1 MGRVYDA
8 LTRAGATELG
18 VSSQRQSSE
27 SQIRG
32 EGRNSRIL
40 PSAKQI
46 EEQLF
51 SVSSILAGAED
62 GVRSSAFT
70 AHTANAPEG
79 TALPIGMGS
88 RAVGATLNAA
98 RPARAR
104 GFVAYDVSAAR
115 VEPHLVA
122 ITQPRSCLLRTVSV
136 PAYQNFTSG
145 RARANAHFRNHQC
158 RNGRGQDGDCV
169 ESWLASRPD

>member
-8 LTRAGATELG
+8 LRRAGATESG
-18 VSSQRQSSE
+18 TSSQLQSSE
-27 SQIRG
+27 SQFRG

-51 SVSSILAGAED
+51 SVSSILTGAED
-62 GVRSSAFT
+62 AVRSSAFT

-79 TALPIGMGS
+79 TALPLGNGS
-88 RAVGATLNAA
+88 RAAGATFDAA

-104 GFVAYDVSAAR
+104 RFVAYDVSAGR
-115 VEPHLVA
+115 GEPHFVA
-122 ITQPRSCLLRTVSV
+122 VTQT
-136 PAYQNFTSG
+136 
-145 RARANAHFRNHQC
+145 RAFFC
-158 RNGRGQDGDCV
+158 
-169 ESWLASRPD
+169 